1 MGKECQIPK
10 YKTKKLIK
18 HAPLRPYVHTEL
30 DTTVY
35 VKSTTPFMSAVKRIE
50 KMLYKFEE
58 IPNKR
63 GELVRRGNASG
74 KCKFITV
81 RGMGK
86 SIDKVVNLGL
96 HFKYEEKCT
105 VDIFTKSVGVLD
117 EFVKNKEEME
127 PTKEEQEE
135 KEVEEDESVLRKRN
149 VGAIEVRIYI

>member
-117 EFVKNKEEME
+117 EFVKNEEEME
-127 PTKEEQEE
+127 PTKEEKE

>member
-1 MGKECQIPK
+1 MSKKCQIPR
-10 YKTKKLIK
+10 YDSKKLIK

-35 VKSTTPFMSAVKRIE
+35 VKSSTPFMSAVKRIE
-50 KMLYKFEE
+50 KMMSKFEE
-58 IPNKR
+58 IPNKK
-63 GELVRRGNASG
+63 GNLIRRGNVSL

-96 HFKYEEKCT
+96 HFKFEEKCT

-117 EFVKNKEEME
+117 EFVGKE
-127 PTKEEQEE
+127 TDKEE
-135 KEVEEDESVLRKRN
+135 KEDVPGEEEGEDDSVLRKRN